1 MVQGNY
7 LYEVSR
13 NTSFSMERN
22 YDEIISEMLIQ
33 IDRHTE
39 ELSRHTEE
47 LSRHTEELTKH
58 SQEMSKHSQELIAVH
73 MEQGQ
78 INKAMLTKLEAME
91 KIDNHHLE
99 QLVHS
104 ATILDRIIRKNDLR
118 V

>member
-1 MVQGNY
+1 MTVQVNY
-7 LYEVSR
+7 LCGVSR

-39 ELSRHTEE
+39 EL
-47 LSRHTEELTKH
+47 TKY
-58 SQEMSKHSQELIAVH
+58 SQEMSKHSQELTAVR

-78 INKAMLTKLEAME
+78 INKAMLSKLEAME
-91 KIDNHHLE
+91 KIDNQHLE

>member
-1 MVQGNY
+1 
-7 LYEVSR
+7 
-13 NTSFSMERN
+13 MERN

-33 IDRHTE
+33 IDK
-39 ELSRHTEE
+39 
-47 LSRHTEELTKH
+47 HTEELTKH
-58 SQEMSKHSQELIAVH
+58 SQELTAVR

-78 INKAMLTKLEAME
+78 INKAMLSKLEAME
-91 KIDNHHLE
+91 KIDNHHLG

>member
-1 MVQGNY
+1 
-7 LYEVSR
+7 
-13 NTSFSMERN
+13 MERN

-39 ELSRHTEE
+39 ELT
-47 LSRHTEELTKH
+47 
-58 SQEMSKHSQELIAVH
+58 KHSQELIAVR

-78 INKAMLTKLEAME
+78 INKAMLSKLEAME
-91 KIDNHHLE
+91 KIDNQHLE

-104 ATILDRIIRKNDLR
+104 ATILDRLSRKNDLR

>member
-1 MVQGNY
+1 
-7 LYEVSR
+7 
-13 NTSFSMERN
+13 MERN

-39 ELSRHTEE
+39 EL
-47 LSRHTEELTKH
+47 TKY
-58 SQEMSKHSQELIAVH
+58 SQEMSKHSQELTAVR

-78 INKAMLTKLEAME
+78 INKAMLSKLEAME
-91 KIDNHHLE
+91 KIDNQHLE

-104 ATILDRIIRKNDLR
+104 ATILDRIIRNNDLR

>member
-1 MVQGNY
+1 
-7 LYEVSR
+7 
-13 NTSFSMERN
+13 
-22 YDEIISEMLIQ
+22 MLIQ
-33 IDRHTE
+33 IDK
-39 ELSRHTEE
+39 
-47 LSRHTEELTKH
+47 HTEELTKH
-58 SQEMSKHSQELIAVH
+58 SQELTAVR

-78 INKAMLTKLEAME
+78 INKAMLSKLEAME

>member
-1 MVQGNY
+1 
-7 LYEVSR
+7 
-13 NTSFSMERN
+13 MERN

-47 LSRHTEELTKH
+47 LSRHTEELSRHTMELTKH
-58 SQEMSKHSQELIAVH
+58 SQEMSKHSQELIAVRI
-73 MEQGQ
+73 EQGEV
-78 INKAMLTKLEAME
+78 NKAMLTKLEAME

-104 ATILDRIIRKNDLR
+104 AAILDRIIRKNDLR

>member
-1 MVQGNY
+1 
-7 LYEVSR
+7 
-13 NTSFSMERN
+13 MERN

-33 IDRHTE
+33 IDK
-39 ELSRHTEE
+39 
-47 LSRHTEELTKH
+47 HTEELTKH
-58 SQEMSKHSQELIAVH
+58 SQELTAVR

-78 INKAMLTKLEAME
+78 INKAMLSKLEAME

>member
-1 MVQGNY
+1 
-7 LYEVSR
+7 
-13 NTSFSMERN
+13 MERN

-39 ELSRHTEE
+39 EL
-47 LSRHTEELTKH
+47 TKH
-58 SQEMSKHSQELIAVH
+58 SQELTAVR

-78 INKAMLTKLEAME
+78 INKAMLSKLEAME
-91 KIDNHHLE
+91 KIDNQHLE

>member
-1 MVQGNY
+1 
-7 LYEVSR
+7 
-13 NTSFSMERN
+13 MERN

-39 ELSRHTEE
+39 EL
-47 LSRHTEELTKH
+47 TKH
-58 SQEMSKHSQELIAVH
+58 SQELTAVR

-78 INKAMLTKLEAME
+78 INKAMLSKLEAME
-91 KIDNHHLE
+91 KIDNHHLG

>member
-1 MVQGNY
+1 
-7 LYEVSR
+7 
-13 NTSFSMERN
+13 MERN

-47 LSRHTEELTKH
+47 LTKH
-58 SQEMSKHSQELIAVH
+58 SQELTAVH

-78 INKAMLTKLEAME
+78 INKAMLSKLEAME
-91 KIDNHHLE
+91 KIDNLHLE

>member
-1 MVQGNY
+1 
-7 LYEVSR
+7 
-13 NTSFSMERN
+13 MERN

-39 ELSRHTEE
+39 EL
-47 LSRHTEELTKH
+47 TKY
-58 SQEMSKHSQELIAVH
+58 SQEMSKHSQELTAVRI
-73 MEQGQ
+73 EQGQ
-78 INKAMLTKLEAME
+78 INKAMLSKLEAME

-104 ATILDRIIRKNDLR
+104 ATILDRIIRNNDLR

>member
-1 MVQGNY
+1 
-7 LYEVSR
+7 
-13 NTSFSMERN
+13 MERN

-39 ELSRHTEE
+39 ELS
-47 LSRHTEELTKH
+47 
-58 SQEMSKHSQELIAVH
+58 KHSQELTAVR

-78 INKAMLTKLEAME
+78 INKAILAKLEAME
-91 KIDNHHLE
+91 KIDNQHLE

>member
-1 MVQGNY
+1 
-7 LYEVSR
+7 
-13 NTSFSMERN
+13 
-22 YDEIISEMLIQ
+22 MLIQ

-58 SQEMSKHSQELIAVH
+58 SQEMTNHSQELIAVR

-78 INKAMLTKLEAME
+78 INKAMLSKLEAME
-91 KIDNHHLE
+91 KIDNQHLE

>member
-1 MVQGNY
+1 
-7 LYEVSR
+7 
-13 NTSFSMERN
+13 MERN

-39 ELSRHTEE
+39 ELT
-47 LSRHTEELTKH
+47 
-58 SQEMSKHSQELIAVH
+58 KHSQELIAVR

-78 INKAMLTKLEAME
+78 INKAMLSKLEAME
-91 KIDNHHLE
+91 KIDNQHLE

-104 ATILDRIIRKNDLR
+104 ATILDRIIRKNDVR

>member
-1 MVQGNY
+1 MTVDVNY
-7 LYEVSR
+7 LCEVPQ
-13 NTSFSMERN
+13 TLAMERN

-39 ELSRHTEE
+39 EL
-47 LSRHTEELTKH
+47 TKY
-58 SQEMSKHSQELIAVH
+58 SQELTAVR

-78 INKAMLTKLEAME
+78 INKAMLSKLEAME
-91 KIDNHHLE
+91 KIDNQHLE

>member
-1 MVQGNY
+1 
-7 LYEVSR
+7 
-13 NTSFSMERN
+13 MERN

-47 LSRHTEELTKH
+47 LTKH
-58 SQEMSKHSQELIAVH
+58 SQELTAVR
-73 MEQGQ
+73 MEQGK

>member
-1 MVQGNY
+1 
-7 LYEVSR
+7 
-13 NTSFSMERN
+13 MERN

-47 LSRHTEELTKH
+47 LTKY
-58 SQEMSKHSQELIAVH
+58 SQEMSKHSQELTAVRI
-73 MEQGQ
+73 EQGQ
-78 INKAMLTKLEAME
+78 INKAMLSKLEAME

-104 ATILDRIIRKNDLR
+104 ATILDRIIRNNDLR

>member
-1 MVQGNY
+1 
-7 LYEVSR
+7 
-13 NTSFSMERN
+13 MERN

-78 INKAMLTKLEAME
+78 INKAMLSKLEAME

>member
-1 MVQGNY
+1 
-7 LYEVSR
+7 
-13 NTSFSMERN
+13 MERN

-47 LSRHTEELTKH
+47 LTKH
-58 SQEMSKHSQELIAVH
+58 SQEMSKHSQELTAVH

-78 INKAMLTKLEAME
+78 INKAMLSKLEAME

-104 ATILDRIIRKNDLR
+104 ATILDRIIRKNESRRAVLDSAGC
-118 V
+118 

>member
-1 MVQGNY
+1 
-7 LYEVSR
+7 
-13 NTSFSMERN
+13 MERN

-39 ELSRHTEE
+39 ELT
-47 LSRHTEELTKH
+47 
-58 SQEMSKHSQELIAVH
+58 KHSQELIAVR

-78 INKAMLTKLEAME
+78 INKAMLSKLEAME
-91 KIDNHHLE
+91 KIDNQHLE